1 MRAVVKGK
9 LTKDFSVTT
18 VVTNGHDLQRV
29 LKKFKKAGLS
39 EFEITKLTDHEYEMD
54 YMHKHSLC
62 DDEALEALVK
72 VVRRVRQLPGSS
84 NADRA
89 AVLRAVLTCAEE
101 SS

>member
-18 VVTNGHDLQRV
+18 VVRNGHDLQRV
-29 LKKFKKAGLS
+29 LKKFRKAGLS
-39 EFEITKLTDHEYEMD
+39 EFEITKLTDHEYETD
-54 YMHKHSLC
+54 YMRKHSLC
-62 DDEALEALVK
+62 HDEALEALVK
-72 VVRRVRQLPGSS
+72 VVRRVRQLPGSF

-89 AVLRAVLTCAEE
+89 AVLGAILACAQE